1 MINEFSRESI
11 LLDRVELV
19 LENLNSGEN
28 IRQATID
35 NLGLEENYTYNDV
48 KRAVKDN
55 ISGVYEN
62 EWIDFV
68 ELWDENMKIFYKH
81 NLINNK
87 LHILLTDENCNEKEY
102 VFDNYDDFISFHTG
116 LFSKMEGCEVD
127 YSLYTIYELGVYL
140 VLESKQKTIEINI
153 KPLEVK

>member
-116 LFSKMEGCEVD
+116 LFSKMEGC
-127 YSLYTIYELGVYL
+127 
-140 VLESKQKTIEINI
+140 
-153 KPLEVK
+153 

>member
-19 LENLNSGEN
+19 LENLNSGGS

-153 KPLEVK
+153 KPLEEK

>member
-11 LLDRVELV
+11 LLNRVELV
-19 LENLNSGEN
+19 LENLNSGGS